1 MATVKI
7 IKDHNESFYEV
18 EDQLIKAL
26 QVKDDDK
33 LLSKRFDDP
42 LMNFLVRELDNVF
55 LEIYPKMIQEILDTI
70 K

>member
-7 IKDHNESFYEV
+7 IKDSDETFEEV

-33 LLSKRFDDP
+33 FLTKRFDDP
-42 LMNFLVRELDNVF
+42 LMNLLVKELDNIF
-55 LEIYPKMIQEILDTI
+55 LEIYPKMIQEILDII

>member
-7 IKDHNESFYEV
+7 IKDSDETFEEV

-33 LLSKRFDDP
+33 FLTKRFDDP
-42 LMNFLVRELDNVF
+42 LMNLLVKELDNVF
-55 LEIYPKMIQEILDTI
+55 LEIYPKMIQEILDII